1 MSEHDD
7 PLDRWIHRVVTA
19 AGSDAP
25 DHDQL
30 IAVDVE
36 APHRRWPVAAAAAA
50 IAALGIG
57 GIIWSTRADTPSPSA
72 TPALPG
78 TASPSAASSEPNTT
92 PSSTSSPAPA
102 VSDVVSTT
110 TAPMVELAR
119 PIIDVDWCRPTWART
134 RDLVREG
141 AYLWNRQPGMAVQLF
156 VPDGGG
162 WGERFAVALRVTSN
176 LRFST
181 DTANAEVQGQPA
193 RSTFAA
199 PTWGELL
206 WRLPDGTEAY
216 LRTSTMTSDEL
227 IALADTLEPREL
239 TDPVPGFDTSSAAYE
254 LAAGSVTPIS
264 VNGIVDTGCE
274 TDDGGWMVATIV
286 DGPLAQALFLTDR
299 PAVELA
305 TRVLDDG
312 RLLVVTGREDVADRS
327 GEVLD
332 SVRDATDDEWA
343 GLTAA
348 DPNSFDPNRLPQD
361 ASPPGQQTPS
371 GTPTTG

>member
-7 PLDRWIHRVVTA
+7 QLDRWIQRVVTA

-25 DHDQL
+25 GHDEL
-30 IAVDVE
+30 TPVDVD
-36 APHRRWPVAAAAAA
+36 APHQRWPVAAAAAA
-50 IAALGIG
+50 IAVLGIG
-57 GIIWSTRADTPSPSA
+57 GIVWNSRADTSSPA
-72 TPALPG
+72 AGPTLPDTAG
-78 TASPSAASSEPNTT
+78 PRTASSGPNTT
-92 PSSTSSPAPA
+92 PASTFSSTPALTDA
-102 VSDVVSTT
+102 VPTT
-110 TAPMVELAR
+110 SAPTVRLAH
-119 PIIDVDWCRPTWART
+119 PIIDIEWCRPTWART
-134 RDLVREG
+134 RNLVLEG
-141 AYLWNRQPGMAVQLF
+141 AYLWSRQPGMAVQLF
-156 VPDGGG
+156 VPDGGSVAG
-162 WGERFAVALRVTSN
+162 RSAVALRVTSN

-216 LRTSTMTSDEL
+216 LRTSTMTSNEL
-227 IALADTLEPREL
+227 IALADTLEPREI
-239 TDPVPGFDTSSAAYE
+239 TDPAPGFDTSSAAYE
-254 LAAGSVTPIS
+254 LAAESVTPIT

-274 TDDGGWMVATIV
+274 TEDGGWIIATIV

-327 GEVLD
+327 GEVLG

-348 DPNSFDPNRLPQD
+348 DPNSFDPNRLPQ
-361 ASPPGQQTPS
+361 AANPPGQQRPS
-371 GTPTTG
+371 ATPTTG

>member
-25 DHDQL
+25 AHDQL
-30 IAVDVE
+30 TAVDVE

-57 GIIWSTRADTPSPSA
+57 GIIWSTRTDTPSPSA
-72 TPALPG
+72 TPTLPG
-78 TASPSAASSEPNTT
+78 TASPWTALPAPDNSSVST
-92 PSSTSSPAPA
+92 PPPAPA
-102 VSDVVSTT
+102 VSDVAPTT
-110 TAPMVELAR
+110 TASIVELAR
-119 PIIDVDWCRPTWART
+119 PIIDVEWCRPTWARA

-141 AYLWNRQPGMAVQLF
+141 AYLWSRQPGMAVQLF
-156 VPDGGG
+156 VADGGG

-216 LRTSTMTSDEL
+216 LRTSTMTSDQL
-227 IALADTLEPREL
+227 IALADTLEPRTL

-286 DGPLAQALFLTDR
+286 NGPLAQALLLTDR

-305 TRVLDDG
+305 TRILDDG

-343 GLTAA
+343 ALTAA
-348 DPNSFDPNRLPQD
+348 DPTSFDPNRLPQET
-361 ASPPGQQTPS
+361 SPPAQQTPS
-371 GTPTTG
+371 GTPTMS